1 MDTIQNNNTVAASW
15 SGPERFLNR
24 ELSWVEF
31 NKRVI
36 EEANNQAHPLFERLR
51 FLSISAS
58 NLEEF
63 YMVRVAGLK
72 GQVRA
77 GITERSQDGL
87 TPHQQLKQIKSACAG
102 MIESIQLTWR
112 NLRTEMEE
120 HDIRIFSREEIK
132 KRQAKWLSA
141 KFENDIM
148 PVLTPI
154 AVDPAHPFPFIPN
167 KGLSIALH
175 LRDTR
180 SDQDVYALIQIPSM
194 LERFIRL
201 PGTKPSYMLIE
212 KVIMMHIEKL
222 FPAPMHVE
230 SYATFRVIRDS
241 EMEIEEE
248 AEDLVLTFE
257 TALKRRRRG
266 RVIHLSVHHN
276 IDEELK
282 EFLIDQLDI
291 MPQQVYPVNGLV
303 GLVSVNELINDDN
316 KDMLFEPFDAR
327 FPERIRDFNGDC
339 FAAISQKDI
348 IVHHP
353 YESFDVV
360 VQFIRQAAED
370 PNVVSI
376 KQTLYRTSHDS
387 PIVKALIKAA
397 EAGKSVTALVEL
409 KARFDEEANIKWAQ
423 DMERAGVQVVYGFIN
438 LKTHAKVSL
447 VVRRESGRL
456 KSYAH
461 FGTGNYHPDTAKIY
475 TDLSYFTSNKALCKD
490 TVALFNYMTGYA
502 KPQSL
507 EKLASAPINMR
518 EKFCDLIDIEICNA
532 KEGKPAS
539 IWAKC
544 NAILDPNIID
554 KLYEA
559 SQAGVQIDL
568 VVRGICTLRPGIS
581 GLSENIRVKSLVG
594 RFLEHA
600 RIYCFANGEDMPSRK
615 ARVFISSADLMDRNI
630 SRRIEAFVPIE
641 NSTVHR
647 QVLDQIMLANL
658 KDQKQSWQ
666 MQPDGTYIRQKI
678 DEDMFCAHDYFM
690 KNPSL
695 SGRGKAVE
703 DAPMPPRLS
712 LKKTQK
718 PKKKSKK
725 NSSQKS

>member
-1 MDTIQNNNTVAASW
+1 MDTPQINQTGPVKW
-15 SGPERFLNR
+15 DEPERFLNR

-31 NKRVI
+31 NKRVL
-36 EEANNQAHPLFERLR
+36 EEANNGTHPLFERLR
-51 FLSISAS
+51 FLSIAAS

-87 TPHQQLKQIKSACAG
+87 TPHQQLEKIRSACTQMSEA
-102 MIESIQLTWR
+102 MQMTWR
-112 NLRTEMEE
+112 KTRDEMEG
-120 HDIRIFSREEIK
+120 HKVKICSRVDIK
-132 KRQAKWLSA
+132 KRQAKWLEA

-175 LRDTR
+175 LFDTKN
-180 SDQDVYALIQIPSM
+180 DQDVYALIQIPSM
-194 LERFIRL
+194 LERFIKL

-212 KVIMMHIEKL
+212 KVIMMHIDKL
-222 FPAPMHVE
+222 FPPPMRVD

-276 IDEELK
+276 INAELK
-282 EFLIDQLDI
+282 EFLIQQLDI

-303 GLVSVNELINDDN
+303 GLSNIAELISNED
-316 KDMLFEPFDAR
+316 KDLVFEPFDAR

-339 FAAISQKDI
+339 FAAISHKDI

-360 VQFIRQAAED
+360 VQFLHQAAED

-376 KQTLYRTSHDS
+376 KQTLYRTSDDS

-397 EAGKSVTALVEL
+397 ESGKSVTALVEI
-409 KARFDEEANIKWAQ
+409 KARFDEEANLRWAQ
-423 DMERAGVQVVYGFIN
+423 DMERVGVQVVYGFIN

-447 VVRRESGRL
+447 VVRRENGRL
-456 KSYAH
+456 KSYTH
-461 FGTGNYHPDTAKIY
+461 FGTGNYHSDTAKIY
-475 TDLSYFTSNKALCKD
+475 TDLSYFTCNKILCKD
-490 TVALFNYMTGYA
+490 AVSLFNYMTGYA
-502 KPQSL
+502 KPNNL

-518 EKFCDLIDIEICNA
+518 ETLCDLIDVEIHNA
-532 KEGKPAS
+532 QKGKPAA

-544 NAILDPNIID
+544 NAVLDSQIID

-568 VVRGICTLRPGIS
+568 IVRGICSLRPGIP
-581 GLSENIRVKSLVG
+581 GLSENIRVKSLIG

-600 RIYCFANGEDMPSRK
+600 RIYCFANGEEMPSRK
-615 ARVFISSADLMDRNI
+615 SRVYIASADLMDRNI

-641 NSTVHR
+641 NPTVHR

-658 KDQKQSWQ
+658 RDQKQSWQ
-666 MQPDGTYIRQKI
+666 MQPDGSYIRQKI
-678 DEDMFCAHDYFM
+678 EDDMFCAHEYFM

-695 SGRGKAVE
+695 SGRGTAVE

-712 LKKTQK
+712 LKKKGKAT
-718 PKKKSKK
+718 KKSIK
-725 NSSQKS
+725 NSN